1 MATKNVQCPSCHV
14 QLVQRELGQVSVD
27 ECPEC
32 GGIWFEKGELDL
44 AKDSV
49 DEDLNWL
56 DFKVWKSGEL
66 TADLTSSHCPS
77 CGKRTMVLTCGE
89 TGVSV
94 DYCDACQGSWL
105 EKGEFE
111 KLIAALE
118 EEVNDLSF
126 SDYAK
131 ESLREAGDVLA
142 DPKSAL
148 SEWKGLASVIRLM
161 GYRLFVE
168 HPKAVEAIMSVYRAA
183 H

>member
-1 MATKNVQCPSCHV
+1 MTTKIFQCPSCDV
-14 QLVQRELGQVSVD
+14 KLVQHELGRVVVD
-27 ECPEC
+27 ECPSC
-32 GGIWFEKGELDL
+32 GGIWFEKGELGL

-49 DEDLNWL
+49 DGDLNWL
-56 DFKVWKSGEL
+56 DFKVWKSGDL
-66 TADLTSSHCPS
+66 IADRTSSPCPS
-77 CGKRTMVLTCGE
+77 CGGRTVLLTCGE

-94 DYCDACQGSWL
+94 DYCETCQGSWL

-131 ESLREAGDVLA
+131 ESLREAGEVIA

-148 SEWKGLASVIRLM
+148 SDWKGLASVIRLM
-161 GYRLFVE
+161 RYRLFVE